1 MNIFS
6 LINKLSIII
15 FQLLILSCDYLDI
28 SAIIDTDTANI
39 RFEDN
44 KNYFEHSTPKIK
56 DIENFSF
63 FVVSDMHYYNKNPKF
78 GEKLDK
84 LRQEYNAEFL
94 IINGDISQSGLEK
107 QFNLFLDD
115 MKNYDGNIYPVLGN
129 HDTYHNG
136 SKIFGKL
143 LGKFIYS
150 FEIGNTKLIFLDTS
164 TGTFGKKQKE
174 WYENELS
181 HDKLCIIFTHYNFVT
196 ATVQEFTSVTN
207 PEDEYYFFDINNK
220 YNVKYVVSGH
230 LHKNNEKIIRNV
242 KYQTVT
248 TLQKKKRTVLLVSI
262 NKTQITTSL
271 LDLPEN

>member
-248 TLQKKKRTVLLVSI
+248 TLQKKKRAVLLVSI

>member
-56 DIENFSF
+56 DVENFSF

-248 TLQKKKRTVLLVSI
+248 TLQKKKRAVLLVSI